1 LKLLVTQSEPKNDL
15 LVDKENANEDTN
27 TSKSKK
33 RELSEERI
41 PSPKKEFRPFN
52 ADLFDENKYDMPN
65 SQLPVP
71 GREAY
76 WDMDTPETKKVPG
89 ISVLH

>member
-1 LKLLVTQSEPKNDL
+1 MKLLVTQSEPKNDL

-41 PSPKKEFRPFN
+41 PSPKKE
-52 ADLFDENKYDMPN
+52 
-65 SQLPVP
+65 
-71 GREAY
+71 
-76 WDMDTPETKKVPG
+76 
-89 ISVLH
+89 